1 MGFIDKYKDELKEE
15 FMNLPETEDDIPE
28 EEDFDISSLL
38 PTKEELKSKLMES
51 YDLKLDI
58 FIRLERKLIDLGYD
72 DKSERYRIIEM
83 IM

>member
-28 EEDFDISSLL
+28 EDDFDISSLL

>member
-1 MGFIDKYKDELKEE
+1 MGFIDKYKED

-28 EEDFDISSLL
+28 EEELDFDSFL

-51 YDLKLDI
+51 YDLKLEI

>member
-1 MGFIDKYKDELKEE
+1 MGFIDKYKED

-28 EEDFDISSLL
+28 EEDFDIGSLL

-51 YDLKLDI
+51 YDLKLEI